1 MLHETTILY
10 RWKEN
15 EFESN
20 PRTKVWYVWFTIVF
34 AVIIIIAL
42 LFKNYLLAVLLFIA
56 GFIIWFSDSKDHKQF
71 VEISKRGIRI
81 DDEYIPYEKIRS
93 FWITKNEIGKPIL
106 ILKVERGL
114 HPIETIAIGKSIDLE
129 ELRNV
134 LINYIE
140 EKEMEEPS
148 SNKIVHYFNL

>member
-15 EFESN
+15 EFEGS

-34 AVIIIIAL
+34 AILIIIAI
-42 LFKNYLLAVLLFIA
+42 LFKNYLLAVLLLVA
-56 GFIIWFSDSKDHKQF
+56 GFIIWFSDNKDHKQF

-81 DDEYIPYEKIRS
+81 DDEYIPYERIHS
-93 FWITKNEIGKPIL
+93 FWVTKNEIGKPIL
-106 ILKVERGL
+106 ILKVNRSL
-114 HPIETIAIGKSIDLE
+114 HPIETVAIGKDINLE
-129 ELRNV
+129 ELRNL
-134 LINYIE
+134 LIEYID
-140 EKEMEEPS
+140 EKEMEEPN